1 MAIIFTPP
9 YQPIGVGGHG
19 GGAVATNKN
28 AACCFFIRKTRP
40 YPPCGFSF
48 RTFLAAG
55 GKKSTYKKSLNCNL
69 STVIKLMQQIALLIL
84 TYIQKNDIILLFM
97 SKF

>member
-55 GKKSTYKKSLNCNL
+55 GKKSTYKKSLVFGSANACICESIKRL
-69 STVIKLMQQIALLIL
+69 RLLTVFIVAGDK
-84 TYIQKNDIILLFM
+84 K
-97 SKF
+97 S